1 MKTKTAAYWICT
13 AIIALAFLPGGI
25 FYVMRVPPV
34 VAGVTQLG
42 FPAYFVTFLGI
53 WKVLGAIALLVP
65 GFALVKEW
73 AYAGMFFDLTGAAV
87 ASSATGNAWWHVL
100 APLAIAVVLVASWA
114 LRPPSR
120 RLSIPRSSQAA
131 RAGG

>member
-1 MKTKTAAYWICT
+1 MNKKTAAYWICT
-13 AIIALAFLPGGI
+13 TLIAFVFLPGGI

-34 VAGVTQLG
+34 VAGVAQLG
-42 FPAYFVTFLGI
+42 FPAHFVTFLGA
-53 WKVLGAIALLVP
+53 WKVLGAIAVLAP
-65 GFALVKEW
+65 GFALLKEW

-87 ASSATGNAWWHVL
+87 ASFATGNAWWHVL

-120 RLSIPRSSQAA
+120 RVSIPLSRQAA
-131 RAGG
+131 RAGA